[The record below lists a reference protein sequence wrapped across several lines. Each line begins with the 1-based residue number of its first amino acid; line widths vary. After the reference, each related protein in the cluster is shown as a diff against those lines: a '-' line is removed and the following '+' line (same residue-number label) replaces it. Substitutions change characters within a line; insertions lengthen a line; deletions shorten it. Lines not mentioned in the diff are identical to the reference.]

1 MRLGWLLLG
10 ALGCGSE
17 DEPTRAER
25 WAATVE
31 QAQSEGA
38 YCCTTNGQPDEPE
51 CSSGKP
57 GAVYV
62 EDFSEVDASGRGKA
76 CGWVL
81 D

>member
-1 MRLGWLLLG
+1 MRWTLVVLI

-17 DEPTRAER
+17 DEPTRSEK

-31 QAQSEGA
+31 QAQEHGA
-38 YCCTTNGQPDEPE
+38 YCCMTNGQPDEPE
-51 CSSGKP
+51 CSSAKA

-62 EDFSEVDASGRGKA
+62 EDFNDVDASGRGKA